1 MRGCYAVLYYAV
13 KWCYVI
19 KAYEY
24 SFSSSNKVINFSVN
38 FSYPLWFFIK
48 NSNNTVLLIPLINCF
63 SQIRNYFLNGMII
76 IFSLYK
82 DLYHHFDN
90 IEWMWFFKSCY
101 YITCIPGL
109 SAYIFL
115 ISYLFMWN
123 WLYWPNYLDE

>member
-1 MRGCYAVLYYAV
+1 MGGCYAVLYYAV

-48 NSNNTVLLIPLINCF
+48 NNTVLLIPLINCF
-63 SQIRNYFLNGMII
+63 SQIRNYFLNGMIT